1 MRKEKEREGRRRGG
15 RGTERE
21 AAPKGVEENQL
32 RLILMRQA
40 AWPHVVSSPWSPD
53 VCDVNSRCDCSWPQ
67 TGVSD
72 RCSRCGGSGPRSVDF
87 PQHSG
92 IYPSLCHVFFL
103 SPEEEYKLVPWLS
116 FREKVRDGG
125 RRPGLQSPLTGQLHL
140 GELSNCPLPENPRE
154 MPTTCVDLSA
164 ST

>member
-15 RGTERE
+15 RGTEKRE

-40 AWPHVVSSPWSPD
+40 AWPHVVSSPWSLD
-53 VCDVNSRCDCSWPQ
+53 VPDVNSRCDCSWPQ
-67 TGVSD
+67 TCVSD

-103 SPEEEYKLVPWLS
+103 SPEDEGKLVPC

-125 RRPGLQSPLTGQLHL
+125 RWPGLQSPLIGQLHR
-140 GELSNCPLPENPRE
+140 GELSNSPYLKTPEKCLPPL
-154 MPTTCVDLSA
+154 LI
-164 ST
+164 